1 MANIMINNGC
11 NLRCPYCF
19 ASQITAEERFNITQE
34 QFDKILEYLLRSN
47 QKIIGII
54 GGEPLI
60 HPDFDKLVLSFIKRV
75 EKLNVRGLVFTNGIC
90 LDKHFKTL
98 SNEKIAILINVN
110 SEQDIGKV
118 AYDKMIKNIEE
129 AVFEYGMSNQ
139 KLTLGLNVYRPEQD
153 VTPFFDLI
161 KRVGHRQCR
170 VSISV
175 PQDRSVNIF
184 DYFRSFIPKIKEMLT
199 LANQMGVELNFDCN
213 LVPYCLMDEQMKDL
227 FTKNE
232 SLGMGR
238 KYVSTTKCSACNPVM
253 DILPDGSVARCF
265 AMSEIDRQNIFDFA
279 DIHEIAKYFMLKIDY
294 EVMKRPLDEC
304 KDCHLLKCQKCY
316 GGCLAFRANILSE

>member
-19 ASQITAEERFNITQE
+19 ASQITAEEQFAINEE
-34 QFDKILEYLLRSN
+34 QFDKIVEYLIRSN

-60 HPDFDKLVLSFIKRV
+60 HPNVDKLLLRLIKRT
-75 EKLNVRGLVFTNGIC
+75 EKLNVRGLVFTNGIA
-90 LDKHFKTL
+90 LDKHWKTI
-98 SNEKIAILINVN
+98 SNEKIALLINVN
-110 SEQDIGKV
+110 SEEDIGKV
-118 AYDKMIKNIEE
+118 AYDRVVKNIEE

-139 KLTLGLNVYRPEQD
+139 KLTLGLNVYKPTQNI
-153 VTPFFDLI
+153 VPFFKLI
-161 KRVGHRQCR
+161 ERVGHKQCR

-175 PQDRSVNIF
+175 PQDRNVNIF
-184 DYFRSFIPKIKEMLT
+184 DYFRSFLPKIKEMMT
-199 LANQMGVELNFDCN
+199 IANGLGVQLNFDCN
-213 LVPYCLMDEQMKDL
+213 LVPYCLLDEEMKEL
-227 FTKNE
+227 YAKNE

-265 AMSEIDRQNIFDFA
+265 AMSEIDRQNVFDYA
-279 DIHEIAKYFMLKIDY
+279 NIHELAMYYKLKIDY
-294 EVMKRPLDEC
+294 EVMKHPLEEC

-316 GGCLAFRANILSE
+316 GGCLAFHASALNK